1 MFGELGKALVEYIP
15 LAVILLLV
23 VVEQRTPFRRVPT
36 KVLAPAIGLI
46 APALLLVDL
55 KTLDSR
61 MNWLLCRYFR
71 SVPVVGFPSTEQ
83 VARAAGIRTAWSNR
97 ASKPRIPAGATP
109 VRAPRVIPRPTTP
122 FRQLTT

>member
-1 MFGELGKALVEYIP
+1 MFGELGKFLVEYIP

-23 VVEQRTPFRRVPT
+23 IVEQRTPFRRVPT

-61 MNWLLCRYFR
+61 MNWYFAAIFGPYLLWASRRPNKWQAPPAYALHGVLGPAGRAFR
-71 SVPVVGFPSTEQ
+71 PGPRPSVPRE
-83 VARAAGIRTAWSNR
+83 
-97 ASKPRIPAGATP
+97 
-109 VRAPRVIPRPTTP
+109 
-122 FRQLTT
+122 